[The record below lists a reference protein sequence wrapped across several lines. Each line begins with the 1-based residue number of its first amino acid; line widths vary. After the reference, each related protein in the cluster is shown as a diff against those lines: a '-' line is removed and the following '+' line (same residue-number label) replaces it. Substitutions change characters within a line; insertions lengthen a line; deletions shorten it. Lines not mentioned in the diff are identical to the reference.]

1 MLLEMRRIHKSF
13 SGVEVLSDVSFDLEA
28 GEIHILAGENG
39 AGKSTLIKILA
50 GVHTDYQGEIRLGGE
65 RVRFS
70 SPAGAAAS
78 GISVIHQELSV
89 VDGMSA
95 EDNIFLG
102 REHTRAGL
110 WMDHRTQ
117 RRKALNL
124 LADLQ
129 LDIDIRRPI
138 EDYPQS
144 IRQLIEIAKAMVFD
158 ARIFIMDEPT
168 SALNELEVERLFKL
182 IDGLKHEGRSVIFI
196 THRIEEIF
204 RIGDRITVLRDGR
217 AVGTAP
223 VDDLTPGILI
233 HWMVGR
239 EIAEQFPPRKRA
251 PGNPLLHVRQLAVK
265 HPFEAAHWSIR
276 DLSFTL
282 HAGEILGIAGLRGSG
297 KSELLHGLFGTYGK
311 LRRGRIELEGR
322 PFTVHSAASSIQNG
336 LVLLTNDRKN
346 MGLVPSLNVIQ
357 NISLAA
363 LASCSSWGWMQHR
376 REYRTAL
383 EMIDALMIKLQDP
396 NQDVTTLS
404 GGNQQKV
411 VLARCWNTRPRIL
424 LLDEPTL
431 GVDVGA
437 KHEIYRLMNAWTE
450 QGLAILLVASELPEL
465 LALSDRV
472 LVLHRGRRMAEYD
485 RDQATLEKILHAAM
499 GGRTSA

>member
-1 MLLEMRRIHKSF
+1 MLLEMHRIHKSF
-13 SGVEVLSDVSFDLEA
+13 SGVEVLHDVSFDLKA

-50 GVHTDYQGEIRLGGE
+50 GVHTEYQGEIRLDGE
-65 RVRFS
+65 RIKYS

-78 GISVIHQELSV
+78 GISAIHQELSV
-89 VDGMSA
+89 VGAMSV

-117 RRKALNL
+117 RRKALKL

-129 LDIDIRRPI
+129 LEIDIRRPM
-138 EDYPQS
+138 EDYPQAV
-144 IRQLIEIAKAMVFD
+144 RQLIEIAKAMVFD

-168 SALNELEVERLFKL
+168 SALNELEVERLFAL
-182 IDGLKHEGRSVIFI
+182 IERLKHRGRAVVFI

-223 VDDLTPGILI
+223 VGDLTPAVLI

-239 EIAEQFPPRKRA
+239 EMAEQFPPRRGA
-251 PGNPLLHVRQLAVK
+251 PDIPLLHVRRLAVRN
-265 HPFEAAHWSIR
+265 PFQAGHWAVR
-276 DLSFTL
+276 DISFTL
-282 HAGEILGIAGLRGSG
+282 YKGEILGIAGLQGSG
-297 KSELLHGLFGTYGK
+297 KSELLHGLFGTFGK
-311 LRRGRIELEGR
+311 LREGRIELAGR
-322 PFTVHSAASSIQNG
+322 RLVVQSAAAAIRKG
-336 LVLLTNDRKN
+336 LMLLTNDRKN
-346 MGLVPSLNVIQ
+346 LGLVPCLNVIQ
-357 NISLAA
+357 NITLGA

-376 REYRTAL
+376 REYGIAREL
-383 EMIDALMIKLQDP
+383 IDALRIKLHSPYQEIM
-396 NQDVTTLS
+396 TLS

-424 LLDEPTL
+424 MLDEPTL

-437 KHEIYRLMNAWTE
+437 KHEIYRLMNSWTE
-450 QGLAILLVASELPEL
+450 QGIAIILVASELPEL
-465 LALSDRV
+465 LAMSDRV
-472 LVLHRGRRMAEYD
+472 LVLHRGRCAAEFT
-485 RDQATLEKILHAAM
+485 RDQATQEKILHAAM
-499 GGRTSA
+499 GGRTAA

>member
-1 MLLEMRRIHKSF
+1 MASIMLLEMHRIHKSF
-13 SGVEVLSDVSFDLEA
+13 SGVEVLSDVSFALEA

-50 GVHTDYQGEIRLGGE
+50 GVHTDYQGEIRLDGD

-70 SPAGAAAS
+70 SPAGAAAC

-89 VDGMSA
+89 VDGMSV

-102 REHTRAGL
+102 REQTRAGL
-110 WMDHRTQ
+110 WMDHRQQ
-117 RRKALNL
+117 RRQALKL
-124 LADLQ
+124 LEDLQ

-168 SALNELEVERLFKL
+168 SALNELEVERLFEL
-182 IDGLKHEGRSVIFI
+182 IERLKRAGRAVVFI

-217 AVGTAP
+217 AVGTSP
-223 VDDLTPGILI
+223 VDDLTPPVLI

-239 EIAEQFPPRKRA
+239 EITEQFPPRKTA
-251 PGNPLLHVRQLAVK
+251 PGTPLLRVERLAVRN
-265 HPFEAAHWSIR
+265 PFQAGHWAIR
-276 DLSFTL
+276 DISFTL
-282 HAGEILGIAGLRGSG
+282 HAGEILGIAGLQGSG
-297 KSELLHGLFGTYGK
+297 KSELLHGLFGTHGK
-311 LRRGRIELEGR
+311 LPQGRIELGGH
-322 PFTVHSAASSIQNG
+322 PFAAHSAAVSIRNG
-336 LVLLTNDRKN
+336 LILLTNDRKN
-346 MGLVPSLNVIQ
+346 LGLVPSLNVIR
-357 NISLAA
+357 NITLAA

-376 REYRTAL
+376 KEYSTAL
-383 EMIDALMIKLQDP
+383 GLIGALRIKLHSPYQEI
-396 NQDVTTLS
+396 TTLS

-450 QGLAILLVASELPEL
+450 KGIAILLVASELPEL

-472 LVLHRGRRMAEYD
+472 LVLHRGRCVAEYD
-485 RDQATLEKILHAAM
+485 RDQATQEKILQAAM
-499 GGRTSA
+499 GG